1 MTKSLTVDT
10 GLCVPIEED
19 EELIC
24 VSEHNRL
31 SDLDELVIDTSLNI
45 SNKLCI
51 SAGHVINQ
59 ASSKLHDNKLLDD
72 VETLSYILDDT
83 NQTNEDPS
91 HQLAVL
97 LKNLKKIEQAFEL
110 TKSIMRQ
117 KENRKV

>member
-1 MTKSLTVDT
+1 M
-10 GLCVPIEED
+10 I
-19 EELIC
+19 
-24 VSEHNRL
+24 
-31 SDLDELVIDTSLNI
+31 SLNI

-51 SAGHVINQ
+51 SAGNVINQ

-117 KENRKV
+117 KENSKVWSLNIFHFWHQFLFNSWIGDLNIFQ